1 MSNTILIKRSNTPGA
16 VPSAGNISLGE
27 LAINYA
33 DGNLFYKD
41 ATNSVKVI
49 ASNQFLSV
57 IGNITGANVNTG
69 GLSLSGNVLSAL
81 NSTSTITTTANIA
94 AGNLLATGL
103 SLSGNVL
110 SIINS
115 TSNINTT
122 ANIAASN
129 LLATGLSLSG
139 NVLSA
144 LNSTSNITTTGNVSA
159 NYLLGNISQAT
170 GYSASKI
177 YNGVSEANIGAANA
191 NLTVSINSTSNV
203 AVFATTGMYVT
214 GLVSVTGNV
223 ISGNVN
229 TNNISVTG
237 DITGAGGTKS
247 IDNIKI
253 GFNTAASGAFTD
265 ITSTGIVSATGNV
278 NGGNLI
284 SAALV
289 QGVTVS
295 ASGNVVGGN
304 VTTAVLI
311 TATVNITGGNVLT
324 AGLISATGN
333 ITGGNINGTSLTGS
347 VLSVSGNITGGNVNT
362 SRIVGTNTTI
372 SSTGNITLA
381 ATSNIILGSSGN
393 VVINNVANPVQDA
406 DAANKAYVDSVAQ
419 GLDVKASVTLATSA
433 ALPSYTYNNGSS
445 GIGATLTGTANGAL
459 SINSTSTTANARV
472 LIKDEVG
479 TFVNNSTPS
488 AAFNGIYIV
497 TQTGS
502 PTTPYILTRSTDFD
516 SGSPSGEIPGAFTFV
531 EYGSTLADTGW
542 VCNTDAPITV
552 GSTSITFVQFS
563 GAGSYTAGSGLSL
576 TGTQFNVLTDGNANP
591 TTAINGSNQL
601 VIPAGAALTTPNIGA
616 ATGTSLS
623 VTGNVTSGNVNTTL
637 VAATT
642 LSATANVVGGNVST
656 GGLVTATGNITGG
669 NINTGGL
676 VTATGNVTGGNLR
689 TAGSISAAGNITGG
703 NISGTS
709 ITGSVVSVTGN
720 VNAAGLVL
728 PSLTGN
734 IVAYRGEFFGN
745 VDIYGNLNATVGL
758 VYANSGI
765 FYGNTSTGNS
775 AAFAGVPGFTS
786 LGSNIVMQFAGNVNS
801 YSQLNFENINSG
813 TQASTDFVLTA
824 NNGTDSTY
832 FADFGIAGSGWDGTQ
847 ENSLGNAVFAN
858 DTYLYS
864 HDGNLVLAAAVAGD
878 TVKIVAGGSDNTFKV
893 AEFANTGAT
902 ITGVASVTGNITGG
916 NIATAGLATVTGNIT
931 GGNINTGGL
940 VSATGN
946 VTGGNINTGG
956 LASVAGNIIGG
967 NITTAGT
974 ANISTLTVTTGANIT
989 ASTAA
994 TSTSSGA
1001 LIITGGLG
1009 VGGNIYGGALYDNG
1023 TAVLTINS
1031 TVDGGTY

>member
-16 VPSAGNISLGE
+16 VPAAGNISLGE

-57 IGNITGANVNTG
+57 VGNITGANVNTG

-81 NSTSTITTTANIA
+81 NSTSNITTTGNIA
-94 AGNLLATGL
+94 GGNLLATGL

-115 TSNINTT
+115 TSNITT
-122 ANIAASN
+122 TGNIAASN

-139 NVLSA
+139 NVLST

-203 AVFATTGMYVT
+203 AVFATTGAYVT

-223 ISGNVN
+223 IGGNVN
-229 TNNISVTG
+229 
-237 DITGAGGTKS
+237 AL
-247 IDNIKI
+247 
-253 GFNTAASGAFTD
+253 
-265 ITSTGIVSATGNV
+265 GIVSAAGNVTSGGNLVATGYASVTGNI

-284 SAALV
+284 TAGNVNAPIIKNGSTGMYMDAGYPGYINFFNGTANP
-289 QGVTVS
+289 TVS
-295 ASGNVVGGN
+295 ILDSGAITAVGN
-304 VTTAVLI
+304 VTGANLI
-311 TATVNITGGNVLT
+311 TAGFV
-324 AGLISATGN
+324 SATGN
-333 ITGGNINGTSLTGS
+333 ITGGNVNGTSLTGS

-362 SRIVGTNTTI
+362 NTIVGTNTTV

-381 ATSNIILGSSGN
+381 ASGNIILGSSGN

-419 GLDVKASVTLATSA
+419 GLDVKASVSLATSA
-433 ALPSYTYNNGSS
+433 ALPSYTYNNGTS
-445 GIGATLTGTANGAL
+445 GVGATLTGTANGAL
-459 SINSTSTTANARV
+459 SINSTSTTANSRV
-472 LIKDEVG
+472 LIKNEVG
-479 TFVNNSTPS
+479 AFVDNSTPS
-488 AAFNGIYIV
+488 AAFNGIYVV

-516 SGSPSGEIPGAFTFV
+516 NGSPSGEIPGAFTFV

-542 VCNTDAPITV
+542 VCNTDAPITM

-576 TGTQFNVLTDGNANP
+576 TGTQFNIVTDGNANP
-591 TTAINGSNQL
+591 TTAINGSNQI

-642 LSATANVVGGNVST
+642 LSATANVVGGNVLT

-669 NINTGGL
+669 NVATGGL
-676 VTATGNVTGGNLR
+676 VTATGNITGGNVL
-689 TAGSISAAGNITGG
+689 TAGLISATGNITGG
-703 NISGTS
+703 NLSGTS

-720 VNAAGLVL
+720 VNAAGLAL

-734 IVAYRGEFFGN
+734 IVAHRGEFYGN

-765 FYGNTSTGNS
+765 FYGNAASGNG
-775 AAFAGVPGFTS
+775 AAFAGVPGFTP
-786 LGSNIVMQFAGNVNS
+786 LGSNVVMQFAGNVNA
-801 YSQLNFENINSG
+801 YSQLNFQNINSG
-813 TQASTDFVLTA
+813 NVASTDFIATA
-824 NNGTDSTY
+824 DNGSDTTYYLDLGINSSTFDDPIDYPGFFPNDSYVHNHGGNLLINPESAGKLIKFMVGGTDTTDIIATMSNTQLSVS
-832 FADFGIAGSGWDGTQ
+832 GIISASG
-847 ENSLGNAVFAN
+847 NV
-858 DTYLYS
+858 
-864 HDGNLVLAAAVAGD
+864 
-878 TVKIVAGGSDNTFKV
+878 
-893 AEFANTGAT
+893 
-902 ITGVASVTGNITGG
+902 TGG
-916 NIATAGLATVTGNIT
+916 NIATGGLITVTGNVI
-931 GGNINTGGL
+931 GGNVNTGGV

-946 VTGGNINTGG
+946 INGGNINTGG
-956 LASVAGNIIGG
+956 LASVAGNVIGG

-974 ANISTLTVTTGANIT
+974 ANVGTLIVTTGANIT
-989 ASTAA
+989 ASTA
-994 TSTSSGA
+994 STNTTSGA
-1001 LIITGGLG
+1001 LIINGGLG